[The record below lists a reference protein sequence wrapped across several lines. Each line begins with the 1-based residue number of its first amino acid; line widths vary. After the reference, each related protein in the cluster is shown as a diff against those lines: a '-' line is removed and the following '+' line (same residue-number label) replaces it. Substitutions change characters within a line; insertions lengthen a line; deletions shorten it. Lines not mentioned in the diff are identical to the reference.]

1 MMELVKDFRR
11 KFALLICP
19 ELKADLSAKAAIA
32 ITNPEPIQRAV
43 PKEKIVERTQRETLI
58 YLAEEMAAHLG
69 VTHYAI
75 SMRAL
80 GKGDFF
86 KNMIEKGYDCRTR
99 TASKLLSW
107 FSDNWPEELEW
118 PSEIPRPGVKA
129 ASEVFAAN
137 VLTSSDDV
145 WRPALIADGRLHW
158 IAPVT
163 GTEGEDHLRKVSA
176 AYVHANQTV
185 PDAILRALS
194 QATPQSAA
202 EETLHACRAPHATA
216 PNGEQAT
223 HYSQA
228 FPSAR
233 AGDH

>member
-1 MMELVKDFRR
+1 MTLQLRR
-11 KFALLICP
+11 KLALFVCPEISAEQPAETVGARPTECAEPRTLTVAESVSPDNLLALANLICVHNGW
-19 ELKADLSAKAAIA
+19 KLS
-32 ITNPEPIQRAV
+32 
-43 PKEKIVERTQRETLI
+43 TLSR
-58 YLAEEMAAHLG
+58 
-69 VTHYAI
+69 YAGND
-75 SMRAL
+75 
-80 GKGDFF
+80 GKFF
-86 KNMIEKGYDCRTR
+86 KGLEDGKSCTLR

-118 PSEIPRPGVKA
+118 PSEISRPGVKA

-194 QATPQSAA
+194 QAAPQSAA

>member
-1 MMELVKDFRR
+1 MMELVRDFRR

-19 ELKADLSAKAAIA
+19 ELKADVSEEAAIA
-32 ITNPEPIQRAV
+32 DTNLEPIPHTV
-43 PKEKIVERTQRETLI
+43 PKEMSSGRTQRETLI
-58 YLAEEMAAHLG
+58 YLAEEMAAYLG

-99 TASKLLSW
+99 TASKLMSW

-118 PSEIPRPGVKA
+118 PSDIPRPGVEA
-129 ASEVFAAN
+129 TSEVFAAN
-137 VLTSSDDV
+137 VLTPSDGV
-145 WRPALIADGRLHW
+145 WHPALIVDGRLHW

-202 EETLHACRAPHATA
+202 EEIPHACRAPHVTA
-216 PNGEQAT
+216 QNGDQAT
-223 HYSQA
+223 HHSQA